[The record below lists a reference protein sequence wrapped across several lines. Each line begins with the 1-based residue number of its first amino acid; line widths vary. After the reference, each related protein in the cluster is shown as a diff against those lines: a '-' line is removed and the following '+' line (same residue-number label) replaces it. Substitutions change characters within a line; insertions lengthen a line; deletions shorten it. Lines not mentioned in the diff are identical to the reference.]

1 MMFSAL
7 FKINSLKRFVALLCC
22 IVFSACYWAE
32 TEENPDYLPM
42 DDSMYPYAGLPRLVI
57 EIENFAGLRDRE
69 KEFPSK
75 LQIYGEKSPESEVL
89 ELTVRGRGNSSFK
102 MPKYGMKLEF
112 KDKVELFGM
121 PKNRDWALIANYGD
135 KTHLRN
141 YMMTRLSEW
150 LGARYTPR
158 MQFVEL
164 YLNRKYM
171 GLYLLSETIK
181 VAKNR
186 VHIEENDTTFLVEKE
201 DVKKYDPP
209 YVITDKKN
217 IYHIRSPKNPPEES
231 LELLQNHLNE
241 FEKFLKNRYLYEDE
255 EILNWIDLEDYLL
268 YYWVQEYSKNED
280 GNYARSVFFTWTKG
294 EPIHFGP
301 LWDFDLSFGNAS
313 RTRNQNPEDWYI
325 REYRL
330 NYYIVNNHVVD
341 SAVAVYWKEHREIF
355 KELIDSI
362 PVYRSIIER
371 AIENE
376 YRRWPILSNTEN
388 WALKDPYD
396 SYDEAVETM
405 ASWMRKRFEW
415 IDEEIQSSEFRIRN

>member
-1 MMFSAL
+1 
-7 FKINSLKRFVALLCC
+7 
-22 IVFSACYWAE
+22 
-32 TEENPDYLPM
+32 
-42 DDSMYPYAGLPRLVI
+42 
-57 EIENFAGLRDRE
+57 
-69 KEFPSK
+69 
-75 LQIYGEKSPESEVL
+75 
-89 ELTVRGRGNSSFK
+89 
-102 MPKYGMKLEF
+102 
-112 KDKVELFGM
+112 
-121 PKNRDWALIANYGD
+121 
-135 KTHLRN
+135 
-141 YMMTRLSEW
+141 
-150 LGARYTPR
+150 
-158 MQFVEL
+158 
-164 YLNRKYM
+164 M

-376 YRRWPILSNTEN
+376 YRRWPILSNTET
-388 WALKDPYD
+388 WALKAHYE